1 MSAKVTDVMTRKV
14 VAVHTSASFKEI
26 AATLRERRVSAFPVV
41 DDDGRVIG
49 VVSEADL
56 IAKEALEGGYESHP
70 GPLSGLLHRRDL
82 EKARGAT
89 AGELMSRP
97 PVTVRPDDLVSHAA
111 QLMHDRRV
119 KRLPVVSADGKL
131 VGIISRT
138 DVLSVFSRPD
148 ARHPP
153 RDQPDRAAR
162 AVPHRSRLVHGHGQG
177 RHRDAGRERR
187 KPPRSGTTSSA
198 RCGISKAWSPS
209 ATGSATPHSAGYVPV
224 SGPLF

>member
-14 VAVHTSASFKEI
+14 VAVHTGASFKEI

-97 PVTVRPDDLVSHAA
+97 PVTVQPDDLVSHAA

-148 ARHPP
+148 ADIRREITQTVLLEQFVTDPGLFTVTVKDGIVTLQGTPETAALGHDIVRTVRHLEGVVAV
-153 RDQPDRAAR
+153 RD
-162 AVPHRSRLVHGHGQG
+162 RLSYP
-177 RHRDAGRERR
+177 A
-187 KPPRSGTTSSA
+187 
-198 RCGISKAWSPS
+198 
-209 ATGSATPHSAGYVPV
+209 SAGYVPV

>member
-1 MSAKVTDVMTRKV
+1 MSAKVKDVMTRKV

-26 AATLRERRVSAFPVV
+26 AATLRDRRVSAFPVL
-41 DDDGRVIG
+41 DDTGTVIG

-56 IAKEALEGGYESHP
+56 ITKEALEANDEAHP

-97 PVTVRPDDLVSHAA
+97 PLTVRPDDLVSHAA
-111 QLMHDRRV
+111 HLMHERRI
-119 KRLPVVSADGKL
+119 KRLPVTDANGTL

-138 DVLSVFSRPD
+138 DVLSVFSRSD
-148 ARHPP
+148 QDLRHQITQDVILGRYLTDPTTFTVIVKDGIVTLEGHP
-153 RDQPDRAAR
+153 ETSPLGHEIVAAVRHLEGVVAVRD
-162 AVPHRSRLVHGHGQG
+162 RLSYP
-177 RHRDAGRERR
+177 APAE
-187 KPPRSGTTSSA
+187 
-198 RCGISKAWSPS
+198 
-209 ATGSATPHSAGYVPV
+209 YVPL